1 MEYAPLNYSSK
12 LAQTIFKEDYR
23 DEHLKSYVDNLNLL
37 YVALTRAKKEL
48 YIRPFMPKFNK
59 DGSLP
64 VPDIGAFIYYVLSG
78 LKQEN
83 TDCFSVG
90 DDMSLRFGQKQ
101 RHTKQ
106 TGRQHVLG
114 LEQYPVF
121 QPEDRIRIK
130 YRYRDYIEPGNSS
143 HSAIDEGRLLH
154 EIFKSVVSI
163 EDVRAAVEQACL
175 TGLIPGA
182 EKEEYYTKIMGYLDF
197 PEVAGWFKPRIKVIN
212 ERDILFPAG
221 MKARPDRVVVHDGI
235 VRVIDYKF
243 GLNEENKYLK
253 QVKFYCSTLQ
263 KMGYKPV
270 EGYVWYVKLGKVV
283 RI

>member
-1 MEYAPLNYSSK
+1 M
-12 LAQTIFKEDYR
+12 
-23 DEHLKSYVDNLNLL
+23 
-37 YVALTRAKKEL
+37 
-48 YIRPFMPKFNK
+48 
-59 DGSLP
+59 
-64 VPDIGAFIYYVLSG
+64 
-78 LKQEN
+78 
-83 TDCFSVG
+83 
-90 DDMSLRFGQKQ
+90 
-101 RHTKQ
+101 
-106 TGRQHVLG
+106 
-114 LEQYPVF
+114 
-121 QPEDRIRIK
+121 
-130 YRYRDYIEPGNSS
+130 
-143 HSAIDEGRLLH
+143 
-154 EIFKSVVSI
+154 
-163 EDVRAAVEQACL
+163 